1 MSYTM
6 CSHDKGS
13 RMGTKIVT
21 GSTSTVKA
29 GLASTPVVSGG
40 TKVKGR

>member
-13 RMGTKIVT
+13 RS
-21 GSTSTVKA
+21 GSKVVVGSSSSHKS
-29 GLASTPVVSGG
+29 GLASTPKPSGG
-40 TKVKGR
+40 TKVSGK